1 MRLPRFSFSANLV
14 RLAVPLLLVVVAL
27 ASCDS
32 QAPAGAQK
40 ASTEPLILH
49 RGLGGQPGSLD
60 PQRAEDAFSFDVLR
74 DLYEGLTTSSPSGEV
89 LPAVAE
95 SWSVEDSGTR
105 YEFKLRHDARWSNDD
120 PVLARNFV
128 TALRRA
134 VDPATASGGADLLRA
149 IVNAPAILKGELPV
163 DALGV
168 RAVDDYRL
176 EIRLS
181 QPVPYFPDILTNTV
195 ASPVHDSSLAESGGF
210 SKAGATISNGP
221 YTLAE
226 VVPGASLRLV
236 RNKFYRASS
245 AVTFDEVRYE
255 LVPDENAEFTRFR
268 AGDLDVT
275 NNVPEQRFEELESD
289 PKSGLQ
295 HRAALA
301 TFYFA
306 FNTNQGPLRSRS
318 GLREALSLAIDREAI
333 TASITRAGQVPAYS
347 LVPEGVWNYT
357 PAEYEWSTTAPAK
370 RLAKARSLYAAA
382 GYSANKPLRLR
393 LLYNENDLIQ
403 KVCVAIASMWKQE
416 LGVETELVQMEF
428 RAYLAAR
435 ADPAQWDVVRVGW
448 SADYNDASSF
458 LDTMA
463 VGSPQNFGRW
473 SNDGYATLLADAA
486 AETDVSRR
494 RQVLQES
501 EKLML
506 SDYPL
511 LPVYFYVTRRLV
523 QPRISAPPINPM
535 NRTYSSQFGIKE

>member
-1 MRLPRFSFSANLV
+1 MDSA
-14 RLAVPLLLVVVAL
+14 
-27 ASCDS
+27 
-32 QAPAGAQK
+32 
-40 ASTEPLILH
+40 PLILH

-74 DLYEGLTTSSPSGEV
+74 DLYEGLTTSSPTGEV
-89 LPAVAE
+89 LPAAAE

-105 YEFKLRHDARWSNDD
+105 YLFKLRRDARWSNGD
-120 PVLARNFV
+120 PVVAGNFV

-149 IVNAPAILKGELPV
+149 IVNAPSILKGELPAE
-163 DALGV
+163 ALGV
-168 RAVDDYRL
+168 RAVDDYVL

-195 ASPVHDSSLAESGGF
+195 ASPVHDSSLAKSGGF
-210 SKAGATISNGP
+210 SRGGATISNGP
-221 YTLAE
+221 YTLADI
-226 VVPGASLRLV
+226 VPGASLRLV
-236 RNKFYRASS
+236 RNKFYRAQQ

-268 AGDLDVT
+268 AGELDVT
-275 NNVPEQRFEELESD
+275 NNVPEQRFEELARE
-289 PKSGLQ
+289 PNSGLQ

-301 TFYFA
+301 TFYFS
-306 FNTNQGPLRSRS
+306 FNTNRGPLSS
-318 GLREALSLAIDREAI
+318 KNALREALSLAIDREAI
-333 TASITRAGQVPAYS
+333 TTSITRAGQVPAYS

-357 PAEYEWSTTAPAK
+357 PAEYDWRNAAQAE
-370 RLAKARSLYAAA
+370 RLARARSLYAAA
-382 GYSANKPLRLR
+382 GYSANRPLRLR
-393 LLYNENDLIQ
+393 MLYNENDLIQ
-403 KVCVAIASMWKQE
+403 KVCVAIASMWKQQ

-435 ADPAQWDVVRVGW
+435 ADPSQWDVVRVGW
-448 SADYNDASSF
+448 SADYNDASRF
-458 LDTMA
+458 LDTMTH
-463 VGSPQNFGRW
+463 GSPQNFGRW
-473 SNDGYATLLADAA
+473 SNARYENLLAGAA

-494 RQVLQES
+494 RLALQES

-506 SDYPL
+506 ADYPL

-535 NRTYSSQFGIKE
+535 NRTYSSHFGIKE

>member
-1 MRLPRFSFSANLV
+1 MCLPRFSFSANLV
-14 RLAVPLLLVVVAL
+14 RLAVPLLLVAMAS

-32 QAPAGAQK
+32 RVPASAQRTH
-40 ASTEPLILH
+40 SELLILH

-89 LPAVAE
+89 LPAAAE
-95 SWSVEDSGTR
+95 SWSVENSGTS
-105 YEFKLRHDARWSNDD
+105 YLFKLRHDARWSNGD

-149 IVNAPAILKGELPV
+149 IMNAPAILKGNLPV

-168 RAVDDYRL
+168 RAIDDYLL

-195 ASPVHDSSLAESGGF
+195 ASPVHDSSLAKAGGF
-210 SKAGATISNGP
+210 SKAGTTVSNGP
-221 YTLAE
+221 YILAE
-226 VVPGASLRLV
+226 VVPGSSLRLA
-236 RNKFYRASS
+236 RNKFYRASK
-245 AVTFDEVRYE
+245 AVTFDEVQYE

-275 NNVPEQRFEELESD
+275 NNVPEQRFEELARQPD
-289 PKSGLQ
+289 SGLQ

-301 TFYFA
+301 TFYFS
-306 FNTNQGPLRSRS
+306 FNTDRGPLSKKS
-318 GLREALSLAIDREAI
+318 ALREALSLAIDREAI
-333 TASITRAGQVPAYS
+333 TASIARAGQMPAYS
-347 LVPEGVWNYT
+347 LVPEDVWNYT
-357 PAEYEWSTTAPAK
+357 PAEYGWRTTAPAGRISRA
-370 RLAKARSLYAAA
+370 RLLYAAA
-382 GYSANKPLRLR
+382 GYSADKPLRLR
-393 LLYNENDLIQ
+393 MLYNENDLIQ

-458 LDTMA
+458 LDTMTE
-463 VGSPQNFGRW
+463 GSPQNFGRW
-473 SNDGYATLLADAA
+473 SNASYAKLLADAA

-494 RQVLQES
+494 RQLLQES

-511 LPVYFYVTRRLV
+511 LPVYFYVTRRMV
-523 QPRISAPPINPM
+523 QSRISAPPINPM
-535 NRTYSSQFGIKE
+535 NRTYSSQFGLKE